1 MFQLNTLVWQYEY
14 AGPRLQNLRILVCR
28 GCLDK
33 PQPQLQPRNLTPDP
47 LPVMNAR
54 PEPFAPTGIG
64 AEQTNYLWTDDEAF
78 MIVAED
84 GTFFVTEG
92 SYTGN

>member
-1 MFQLNTLVWQYEY
+1 
-14 AGPRLQNLRILVCR
+14 
-28 GCLDK
+28 
-33 PQPQLQPRNLTPDP
+33 
-47 LPVMNAR
+47 MNAR